1 MPPTVVGPTVG
12 TIVSPWPPRTY
23 AWTTSTETF
32 NSSAK
37 KLLYLAVSKTP
48 AIPTTF
54 SLLKPLTF
62 RACCAIASR
71 GLVTIIKILFGDF
84 EVVCSTTSETIFIF
98 VSNKSSRLMPGFL
111 AIPDVITIMSELAV
125 SSYEL
130 VPIMCASEP
139 TTGPDSRIS
148 KALP

>member
-1 MPPTVVGPTVG
+1 M
-12 TIVSPWPPRTY
+12 
-23 AWTTSTETF
+23 
-32 NSSAK
+32 N
-37 KLLYLAVSKTP
+37 
-48 AIPTTF
+48 
-54 SLLKPLTF
+54 
-62 RACCAIASR
+62 
-71 GLVTIIKILFGDF
+71 
-84 EVVCSTTSETIFIF
+84 
-98 VSNKSSRLMPGFL
+98 MPGFL